1 MSKHSGAINKIDD
14 RITELE
20 AQAEQI
26 EWEPDLSLFAD
37 GELLELERLL
47 QEGAAE
53 ETIWAFL
60 GPIEAEGR
68 YKMIKKRRDL

>member
-26 EWEPDLSLFAD
+26 EWEPDLSLLTN

-47 QEGAAE
+47 EEGAAE

-60 GPIEAEGR
+60 RPIEAEGR
-68 YKMIKKRRDL
+68 YKMITKRRDL

>member
-26 EWEPDLSLFAD
+26 EWEPDLSLLPMGSYWSWSDFYK
-37 GELLELERLL
+37 R
-47 QEGAAE
+47 AAE
-53 ETIWAFL
+53 ETICLF

>member
-26 EWEPDLSLFAD
+26 EWEPDLSLLTN

-60 GPIEAEGR
+60 RPIEAEGR
-68 YKMIKKRRDL
+68 YKMITKRRDL

>member
-26 EWEPDLSLFAD
+26 EWEPDLSLLTN

-47 QEGAAE
+47 EEGAAQ

-60 GPIEAEGR
+60 RPIEAEGR
-68 YKMIKKRRDL
+68 YKMITKRRDL